1 MRPADGGRR
10 ETAGL
15 LAGPGPWARLAGH
28 DAIPAGMAYAD
39 RPEAA
44 RAIR

>member
-1 MRPADGGRR
+1 VRPADGGRR
-10 ETAGL
+10 EIAGL
-15 LAGPGPWARLAGH
+15 LAGPEPWARLAEH

-44 RAIR
+44 GAIR